1 MDEALPVSDRAAF
14 TATRASSQM
23 GGVAFQSKY
32 ARSDIVLAST
42 QIPFLLLGPAK
53 SLLFALGIVVEAR
66 NRPVLIAC
74 AEAGNSGNH
83 IIIIILI

>member
-1 MDEALPVSDRAAF
+1 
-14 TATRASSQM
+14 
-23 GGVAFQSKY
+23 
-32 ARSDIVLAST
+32 
-42 QIPFLLLGPAK
+42 LLLGPAK

-83 IIIIILI
+83 IIRIILI